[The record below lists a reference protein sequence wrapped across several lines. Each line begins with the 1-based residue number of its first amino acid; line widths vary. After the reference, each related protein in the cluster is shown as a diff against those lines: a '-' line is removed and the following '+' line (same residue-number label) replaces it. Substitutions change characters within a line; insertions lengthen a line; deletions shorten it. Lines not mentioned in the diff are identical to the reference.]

1 MRLFLFAMVLSA
13 GCVVVKPFQREYLS
27 ERAMRPASE
36 ATEDRFRAHWQ
47 ESREG
52 ATGGFGAAGGG
63 CGCN

>member
-1 MRLFLFAMVLSA
+1 MRLLLVSLALT

-27 ERAMRPASE
+27 VRPVRPASE

-52 ATGGFGAAGGG
+52 AVGGHGAVGGG